1 MKKLKYLLLVVI
13 AASFI
18 TGCSFFKDSLEDSV
32 IYTSVYPIKYLVKYL
47 YGDYATIESIYP
59 AGADVTT
66 YKLTDKQIS
75 SYADSDL
82 FIYNGL
88 SNEKTIAKNLINK
101 NRNLLIIDVSYGLSI
116 KYGMKE
122 LWLSPNDYLML
133 AKNIKNSLI
142 ENIKSQIIIDYI
154 NKKYDELEIN
164 LSLKDAELRSI
175 ANEAKNKKRSTIV
188 VSDDDLKFLENYGFD
203 VISLDP
209 DTLTESAYN
218 IIKNDF
224 KNKTYKSVLVLDGN
238 ETDDIKRLKSSY
250 YANLVNVSSLT
261 NDEELTND
269 DYLMN
274 MEMFIE
280 AIKNICLN

>member
-1 MKKLKYLLLVVI
+1 MKKIKYLLLIIVLL
-13 AASFI
+13 FT
-18 TGCSFFKDSLEDSV
+18 TGCSFFKDTLEDST

-47 YGDYATIESIYP
+47 YGDYATVESIYP
-59 AGADVTT
+59 AGADVFNYT
-66 YKLTDKQIS
+66 LTDKQIS
-75 SYADSDL
+75 SYAESDL

-101 NRNLLIIDVSYGLSI
+101 NRNLLIIDVSYGLTVNN
-116 KYGMKE
+116 GMKE

-142 ENIKSQIIIDYI
+142 ENLKSQIIIDSI

-175 ANEAKNKKRSTIV
+175 ANQAKDKKKKTIV
-188 VSDDDLKFLENYGFD
+188 VSDDDLKFLENYGFE

-224 KNKTYKSVLVLDGN
+224 KNKVYKTVLVLDGN
-238 ETDDIKRLKSSY
+238 ETEDIKRLKTAY
-250 YANLVNVSSLT
+250 YANLVKVNSLT
-261 NDEELTND
+261 NDEATTDD

-274 MEMFIE
+274 MEVFIDS
-280 AIKNICLN
+280 IKNICLN